1 MPTRTRT
8 VAALVTAVAV
18 AAVAPAAAHPTHH
31 YQGDCWLRSVQ
42 QGDATGIHFVGV
54 LAVAYAATT
63 ADSLPAPQAPISAT
77 CDVRVNGVVRGSV
90 SAAGLGLAAG
100 VASVAFPSDDD
111 DLVEMCERVTVAGE
125 VHNECRELP
134 RPSNQPPPPDP
145 VTVLL
150 DLVNEVLDSLWEPVD
165 AAVCPAFRAA
175 RAAGVPGIDEEGD
188 VYVAGE
194 PQWDCPPYDIDWG

>member
-18 AAVAPAAAHPTHH
+18 AAVGPAAAHPTHH

-42 QGDATGIHFVGV
+42 QEAATGADFVGV

-100 VASVAFPSDDD
+100 VASVAYPSDDD
-111 DLVEMCERVTVAGE
+111 DLLEVCERVTVAGE

-134 RPSNQPPPPDP
+134 RPWNQPPPTDP
-145 VTVLL
+145 VTVLIE
-150 DLVNEVLDSLWEPVD
+150 LVNEVLDPLWEPVD
-165 AAVCPAFRAA
+165 AEVCPALQAA
-175 RAAGVPGIDEEGD
+175 RAAGVPFIDADGD
-188 VYVAGE
+188 VTIEGGTW
-194 PQWDCPPYDIDWG
+194 WDCPPYDIDWG